1 MTFDSTLSPSDEA
14 NEEASC
20 ASEAAS
26 GTNVGT
32 DSIKILTAIQA
43 LRDDF
48 VLRFDGLLNAMQA
61 LTADVKA
68 ITLRVTAA
76 EDRLSTNQDDI
87 ASLLAGNMAM
97 KATIK
102 ELAFKIDD
110 LENRS

>member
-1 MTFDSTLSPSDEA
+1 M
-14 NEEASC
+14 
-20 ASEAAS
+20 
-26 GTNVGT
+26 
-32 DSIKILTAIQA
+32 
-43 LRDDF
+43 
-48 VLRFDGLLNAMQA
+48 LRFDGLLNAMQA

-87 ASLLAGNMAM
+87 TSLLAGNMAM